1 MVTGPEPGAPRRP
14 TAALVLLAAGNG
26 QRAGHATNKVFLPL
40 AGRRVFTWS
49 LDWTAHVAEI
59 GEVVL
64 VVREADTATARA
76 VLARESPR
84 RAVEVVSG
92 GTTRHESEF
101 AGLRALRD
109 RIRAGAVDVVVVH
122 DAARPLTGSA
132 MFRDVIE
139 VARARGGALPGRPA
153 PALLTGDAAAD
164 GDSRSDVV
172 AVQTPQAFRA
182 GPLLDAYELADRA
195 GFSGSDTSSCVEL
208 FGSLDITYLPG
219 TAHNIKITF
228 PEDLFVAERLLAK
241 TGFSLHGEP
250 GPR

>member
-1 MVTGPEPGAPRRP
+1 VPRRP

-64 VVREADTATARA
+64 VVRESDTETARA
-76 VLARESPR
+76 ALARESPR
-84 RAVEVVSG
+84 RAVEIVSG

-109 RIRAGAVDVVVVH
+109 RIRAGVVDVVVVH

-153 PALLTGDAAAD
+153 PALLTSDGGGDD
-164 GDSRSDVV
+164 GDGRSHVV

-195 GFSGSDTSSCVEL
+195 GFSGSDTSSCVEQ

-228 PEDLFVAERLLAK
+228 PEDLFVAERLLAR
-241 TGFSLHGEP
+241 TGFSLLPEP
-250 GPR
+250 GER